1 MGLANAQSKREDLL
15 LDLAKEVAAAT
26 ARLAKS
32 SKDVAKSVSP
42 DVDPKALIDDVTS
55 CVLSTSDMIAVAKL
69 LAPNIEDKQSKD
81 LMLEAVK
88 NFERKLVTCV
98 ENGSRV
104 GTDREATQRMEA
116 AGRNVGRTLNSLKS
130 VLREDEDNNINEI
143 LHDILKNFNTL
154 TTNKN
159 YDETIERV
167 KDLKKALKKEI
178 EGQEDPQYKNYLQGL
193 VDQISLATT
202 RVLEATK
209 ASASDPNKG
218 QEEVIAALT
227 ELTAIAQDA
236 VNVVNRRKLFHQ
248 LEVVAMNA
256 ASEATSCVEATKAT
270 SQDRLSNS
278 VKAEL
283 AKVCTRLTEPTASL
297 SRAVKLSRDNPVSAR
312 AQTNLLERA
321 EEFSLSARELI
332 TKNKSSTLMTED
344 TEAGR
349 KLQSSTS
356 NFEQSLNE
364 LVQQIKRTE
373 KAAESVRCEATKEL
387 LESLDPELIE
397 METILNSFDH
407 RPVNSEYLN
416 DHVSDVASSANAVQ
430 DDILQISRALDS
442 GDLTQIQEVIGNLGH
457 DVSSLIQ
464 SVKEVAGTSE
474 EVEEAKQ
481 LITTAQDL
489 LLAARSY
496 VETLTRLRSS
506 GTVDNNSKSEV
517 KTRADTLSRET
528 VRIKKFSR
536 MCSSAENGPDL
547 DHLPHSIEEYLQNF
561 NNQNFEEVYENLL
574 KAEQTLQDE
583 LKKMKITNQ
592 SEHLK
597 EELTNFSNT
606 LSQKR
611 KQLEDLAASESSR
624 EALEAPVKEFAI
636 ELSEVTDYLTRL
648 KAFKRLAGKTEKTIL
663 ASDHCNDLLVD
674 IPELETAVTGLQQT
688 VSQVSESLKQFQEKP
703 ASGLAKANLLTEV
716 TDLLSAGQALVIR
729 SREHLGQEDE
739 EQSRSVD
746 RLAKLLLSLANDK
759 KKAEEAGQLEIE
771 AAEELLESL
780 TEEFENF
787 KTTSQELGMETGDGD
802 EAGMIESTVEMNK
815 DLGIFI
821 SSALEN
827 NKKNM
832 NKGVIKIGKNME
844 HFVRSATVA
853 TAKLDNDDSEKRE
866 ALVNSTKDAIQ
877 NAKDLLTIAKV

>member
-1 MGLANAQSKREDLL
+1 M
-15 LDLAKEVAAAT
+15 AAAT

-32 SKDVAKSVSP
+32 SKDVAKSVSQ
-42 DVDPKALIDDVTS
+42 DVDPKTLIDDVTS

-69 LAPNIEDKQSKD
+69 LAPNIEDKQSKE

-88 NFERKLVTCV
+88 NFDRKLVTCV

-104 GTDREATQRMEA
+104 GTDREARQRMEA
-116 AGRNVGRTLNSLKS
+116 AGRNVKRTLNSLKS
-130 VLREDEDNNINEI
+130 VLREDEDNNINEV
-143 LHDILKNFNTL
+143 LHDIFKNFNTL

-167 KDLKKALKKEI
+167 KDLTKSSSMLVKALKKEI
-178 EGQEDPQYKNYLQGL
+178 ESQEDPQFKNYLQGL

-209 ASASDPNKG
+209 ASASDPNKRTAG
-218 QEEVIAALT
+218 QEEVIAAVT

-256 ASEATSCVEATKAT
+256 TSEATSCVEATKAT
-270 SQDRLSNS
+270 SQDRRSNS

-283 AKVCTRLTEPTASL
+283 AKVCSRLTEPTASL

-321 EEFSLSARELI
+321 EEFSLSARDLI

-344 TEAGR
+344 SEAGR
-349 KLQSSTS
+349 QLQTSTS
-356 NFEQSLNE
+356 SFEQSLIE

-373 KAAESVRCEATKEL
+373 KSAESVRYEATKEL

-407 RPVNSEYLN
+407 RPANSEYLN

-430 DDILQISRALDS
+430 NDILQISKALDS

-457 DVSSLIQ
+457 DVSSLIL

-489 LLAARSY
+489 LVAARSY

-506 GTVDNNSKSEV
+506 GTVDNSSKSEV
-517 KTRADTLSRET
+517 KTSADTLSRET

-536 MCSSAENGPDL
+536 LFSTPAENGLDL
-547 DHLPHSIEEYLQNF
+547 DHLLLSIEEDLQHL
-561 NNQNFEEVYENLL
+561 NNQNVEEAYENLL

-592 SEHLK
+592 SEPLK

-611 KQLEDLAASESSR
+611 KQLEDLATSESSA

-636 ELSEVTDYLTRL
+636 ELSEVTDYLARL

-703 ASGLAKANLLTEV
+703 SSALVKANLLTDV
-716 TDLLSAGQALVIR
+716 TDLLSAGQELVTR
-729 SREHLGQEDE
+729 GRDHLGQEDE

-746 RLAKLLLSLANDK
+746 RLAELLLSLAKDK
-759 KKAEEAGQLEIE
+759 KKTEEAGQLEIE

-787 KTTSQELGMETGDGD
+787 KMTSRELGLETGDGE

-821 SSALEN
+821 TSALEN

-853 TAKLDNDDSEKRE
+853 TAKLDDDDSEKRE
-866 ALVNSTKDAIQ
+866 AFVHSTKDAVK
-877 NAKDLLTIAKV
+877 NARDLLTIAKE